1 VIFATY
7 WFLAFAAVFFPL
19 FWLLRNAKARFGLL
33 IGASAVFHTH
43 YAGPAGVIPI
53 IALGV
58 AVYFLGLSS
67 KKIANTIGIIACVA
81 VLLTYKYSVFLITS
95 FVSNIH
101 AGLGAFLAEA
111 AQKTLPAV
119 PPLAVSFFVFE
130 FVHYLVDR
138 RRGTEPIRNPLDFA
152 VFSIFFPTLVAGPIK
167 RYEQFLPSVHKALRE
182 VCSRDVMAGMV
193 QMCLGF
199 LKKLIA
205 DNLTLWIE
213 ASHYSYAD
221 MSPAGRWAFFAAIGF
236 RILLDFSG
244 YSDIAIGLARMMG
257 ISIPPNFNWPYL
269 STNIRDFWHRWHISL
284 SSWIRDY
291 VYIPLGGNRHGNFRR
306 FLNGLVAF
314 SLCGL
319 WHGPAWNFVL
329 WGLYHGLGL
338 SISNAYR
345 QIPFGIG
352 TWLERTFHRVPLLGW
367 AVTLLFVWLGWL
379 LFFYPAPEA
388 WKMAKLLF
396 VF

>member
-1 VIFATY
+1 
-7 WFLAFAAVFFPL
+7 
-19 FWLLRNAKARFGLL
+19 
-33 IGASAVFHTH
+33 
-43 YAGPAGVIPI
+43 
-53 IALGV
+53 
-58 AVYFLGLSS
+58 
-67 KKIANTIGIIACVA
+67 
-81 VLLTYKYSVFLITS
+81 
-95 FVSNIH
+95 
-101 AGLGAFLAEA
+101 
-111 AQKTLPAV
+111 
-119 PPLAVSFFVFE
+119 
-130 FVHYLVDR
+130 
-138 RRGTEPIRNPLDFA
+138 
-152 VFSIFFPTLVAGPIK
+152 VAGPIK
-167 RYEQFLPSVHKALRE
+167 RYEQFLPSVHKALQE
-182 VCSRDVMAGMV
+182 VCSRDVMTGMV

-199 LKKLIA
+199 SKKLIA
-205 DNLTLWIE
+205 DNLTLWVE
-213 ASHYSYAD
+213 SSHGSYAD
-221 MSPAGRWAFFAAIGF
+221 MSLESRWMFFAAIGF

-257 ISIPPNFNWPYL
+257 ITIPPNFNWPYL

-352 TWLERTFHRVPLLGW
+352 MRLEQTFHRVPLLGW

-388 WKMAKLLF
+388 WRMAKLLF